1 MPGGRPSEY
10 KPAYCD
16 ELVELMGAGLSL
28 TAAMAELGF
37 HRETALEWAKRY
49 PEFSDALKLGKAK
62 RTRILEEQLL
72 AADQGPRVTA
82 RIFALKNA
90 APDEWADKVVQQ
102 HTGPD
107 GGPVS
112 INLTVEF
119 VNPAPDGV

>member
-1 MPGGRPSEY
+1 
-10 KPAYCD
+10 
-16 ELVELMGAGLSL
+16 MGTGLSL
-28 TAAMAELGF
+28 TAAMASLGF
-37 HRETALEWAKRY
+37 HRETALEWARRY

-72 AADQGPRVTA
+72 AAEQGPKVTA

-107 GGPVS
+107 GGPVQHN
-112 INLTVEF
+112 IKVEF
-119 VNPAPDGV
+119 VDPSASGV